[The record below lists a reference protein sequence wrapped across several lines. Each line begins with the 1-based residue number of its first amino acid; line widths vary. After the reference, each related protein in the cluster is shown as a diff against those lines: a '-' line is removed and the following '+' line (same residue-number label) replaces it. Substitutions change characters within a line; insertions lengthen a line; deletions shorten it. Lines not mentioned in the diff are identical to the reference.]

1 MIQVMTCVAVYD
13 LIVDSTGFST
23 RTTIDATERAMFI
36 KFMSHGLIYGD
47 NGCTQKKKHY
57 LNFGFNWFL
66 PCWLE
71 LAKVSFLC
79 CHFVAS
85 DS

>member
-47 NGCTQKKKHY
+47 NGCTHKK
-57 LNFGFNWFL
+57 NII
-66 PCWLE
+66 
-71 LAKVSFLC
+71 
-79 CHFVAS
+79 
-85 DS
+85 